1 MARAVETVVRE
12 ELRRAGLPA
21 QGKLARLLVAL
32 RAAPETHLTRGEIDR
47 LPAVQALG
55 VAPSVLASQLEA
67 LAQAGL
73 LGRLPSTQA
82 EPVFDT
88 VPSPHSHLLYEETAQ
103 VVDLDVSAE
112 TLIAILR
119 QALKERP
126 GEVDILVRFR
136 RPGR

>member
-1 MARAVETVVRE
+1 MARAVEAVVRE
-12 ELRRAGLPA
+12 ELRGAGLPA
-21 QGKLARLLVAL
+21 QGKLARLLMAL
-32 RAAPETHLTRGEIDR
+32 RGAAETHLTRGEIDR

-55 VAPSVLASQLEA
+55 LASPALATQLEA
-67 LAQAGL
+67 LVQAGL
-73 LGRLPSTQA
+73 LGRLPSTGA

-88 VPSPHSHLLYEETAQ
+88 VPAPHSHLLYEETAQ

-119 QALKERP
+119 QALKDRP

-136 RPGR
+136 RPGG